1 MRELKIIKPG
11 LLTTVQDA
19 GRQGYQQYGVPVSG
33 VMDHYAYQM
42 ANLLVGNDAAA
53 AVLEATLLG
62 PEMVIEADGLLAVTG
77 GDLGAVLNGEP
88 LPLWQAVPVT
98 PGDRLAFKG
107 IRSGCRSYIAIS
119 GGMGVPMIMGSRSTY
134 TRGNLGGYQGR
145 ALKAGDILPIGD
157 SSLPATAL
165 NQLAEKR
172 QITPA
177 YQYAKEI
184 TLRVV
189 PGPQEEAFTPQGL
202 ETFYQQP
209 YTVTNECDRMGY
221 RLEGTPITHEKVAD
235 IISDGIAMGAIQV
248 PGHGMPIVMM
258 ADRQT
263 TGGYTKIAN
272 VISADL
278 PLMAQAKPGDTLRF
292 QKVTVEEA
300 QHIWAVRQQEVAAV
314 KKALALN
321 PQAATQPAPD
331 DTPYR
336 KELFRFRRG
345 GRQYALVVEELKEPD
360 AHT

>member
-19 GRQGYQQYGVPVSG
+19 GRKGFQQYGVPVSG
-33 VMDHYAYQM
+33 VMDHYAFEM
-42 ANLLVGNDAAA
+42 ANLLVGNDTAAA
-53 AVLEATLLG
+53 MLEATLLG
-62 PEMVIEADGLLAVTG
+62 PEIVFETDGLLAVTG
-77 GDLGAVLNGEP
+77 GDLGAVFNGEP

-98 PGDRLAFKG
+98 SGDKLVFKG
-107 IRSGCRSYIAIS
+107 IRSGCRCYIAIS
-119 GGMGVPMIMGSRSTY
+119 GGLQVPVIMGSRSTY

-145 ALKAGDILPIGD
+145 ALKAGDHLPVGD
-157 SSLPATAL
+157 LPLPAAAL
-165 NQLAEKR
+165 TQLAEKR

-189 PGPQEEAFTPQGL
+189 PGPQEDAFSTQGL

-221 RLEGTPITHEKVAD
+221 RLEGTPITHEAGAD
-235 IISDGIAMGAIQV
+235 IISDGIAMGAVQV

-278 PLMAQAKPGDTLRF
+278 PLMAQAKPGDILRF
-292 QKVTVEEA
+292 TKVTVEEA
-300 QHIWAVRQQEVAAV
+300 QHIWAARQQEMATV
-314 KKALALN
+314 KKTMALT
-321 PQAATQPAPD
+321 PQDEAEPRRENNR
-331 DTPYR
+331 YR

-345 GRQYALVVEELKEPD
+345 GRPYALVVEELEE
-360 AHT
+360 